1 MKNVLH
7 QLWGNWC
14 HVYKIYWVCQWEKYS
29 VSRPRLFSL
38 DNQDYDSSFS
48 EKPSEE
54 WCTQTSLCLCM
65 LVTQWC
71 LTLCHPMDCSLP
83 GSSIH
88 GILQAKILE
97 WLAIPFPRS
106 SSWWRDPIRVS
117 STVGWRFFFFF
128 FFIANIFFLNFTVL
142 YWFCHTSTWI
152 RHRYTCAPHPE
163 PSSLLP
169 ACTIP
174 PGRPSA
180 PAPSIQ
186 HRASNL
192 DWWHH
197 LSHKSFPCHCWNRG
211 CKTAWHNTGAH

>member
-1 MKNVLH
+1 LSSLFSLEKINPIHSFWCHHPVDNSILKARNHLNQRDFFLSYRIAVIHTQMKNVLH

-71 LTLCHPMDCSLP
+71 LTLCDPMDCSLP

-128 FFIANIFFLNFTVL
+128 F
-142 YWFCHTSTWI
+142 Y
-152 RHRYTCAPHPE
+152 
-163 PSSLLP
+163 SS
-169 ACTIP
+169 
-174 PGRPSA
+174 
-180 PAPSIQ
+180 
-186 HRASNL
+186 H
-192 DWWHH
+192 
-197 LSHKSFPCHCWNRG
+197 F
-211 CKTAWHNTGAH
+211 